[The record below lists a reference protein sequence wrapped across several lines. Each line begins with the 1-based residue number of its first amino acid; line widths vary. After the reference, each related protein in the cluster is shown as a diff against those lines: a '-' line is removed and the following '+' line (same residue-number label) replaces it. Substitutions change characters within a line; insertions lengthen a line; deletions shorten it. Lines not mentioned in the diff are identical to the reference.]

1 MKDLII
7 VGAGGFGREVVWL
20 VERIN
25 QSQPTWKV
33 LGFVDDAAFQKLT
46 DVAYWGTSTGYFDTT
61 NHHMWY
67 VQLEIV
73 KRERRYTTD

>member
-33 LGFVDDAAFQKLT
+33 LGFVDDAEGLPEI
-46 DVAYWGTSTGYFDTT
+46 DGCCVFDTT